1 LQDRPCP
8 TFKALQASIGVELAR
23 KRVVALEDFA
33 RLIEN
38 PRSQSPLEPT
48 RVTAQPSGLFL
59 ESVDY

>member
-1 LQDRPCP
+1 LQDRPGP
-8 TFKALQASIGVELAR
+8 TFKVLQASIGAELVR
-23 KRVVALEDFA
+23 KQVVALEDFA

-48 RVTAQPSGLFL
+48 RVTAPPSGLFL